1 MALRKSTGFTSMR
14 SALLCSALTIPALTP
29 AIAFAQDQAESC
41 MTLEQTAEQIDFEQS
56 DISEEEFNQVVEA
69 NDPAQCE
76 SWLVQVREEA
86 GTEGEVSETERAR
99 VSLEDEVVI
108 EGRVIVDQPQPQIDV
123 EEQAAEVVVGRSTSD
138 VNVTQGPIDIVI
150 RQGAPLVTLD
160 MPQPTVTIEQPAPEI
175 IVTMPDPSVD
185 VANSRPTIE
194 VRQAEPR
201 VQVTMA
207 EPTIELDLYQAE
219 DAENSPGIAV
229 EQRQAQE
236 GADGAATEPEVTM
249 RRAEAQVVYQDSED
263 QQANVSHS
271 RSEPN
276 ITFEQAEAQVE
287 ITSSGEPQVNWTQ
300 SGEPTVRF
308 EESAGQEDGEEG
320 EEQAAAQ
327 GQTETGEME
336 NGETETGET
345 ETGQTETGETDSDQ
359 DASGQTEQ
367 AETGAPNVRRE
378 GYEAVEIEQVEMSD
392 LGNATVYGVQD
403 NEVGEAGQLIEVDE
417 QAQVALV
424 DVGAALGT
432 EERRVV
438 IPFSDMTLLR
448 NQDGSDLRVYIDAS
462 EERLMGYPEAE

>member
-14 SALLCSALTIPALTP
+14 SALLCSALAIPALAP
-29 AIAFAQDQAESC
+29 AVAFAQDQAETC

-56 DISEEEFNQVVEA
+56 DISEEEFNQVVQA

-76 SWLVQVREEA
+76 SWLVQLREEA

-99 VSLEDEVVI
+99 VRLEDEVVI
-108 EGRVIVDQPQPQIDV
+108 EGRVIVDQPQPQVDV

-150 RQGAPLVTLD
+150 RQGAPLVRLD

-229 EQRQAQE
+229 EQRQAQD
-236 GADGAATEPEVTM
+236 GADGASPEPEVTM
-249 RRAEAQVVYQDSED
+249 QRAEAQVIYQDSEE

-276 ITFEQAEAQVE
+276 IRFEQAEAQVE

-308 EESAGQEDGEEG
+308 EESAGQEAGQEADP
-320 EEQAAAQ
+320 QSAAQ
-327 GQTETGEME
+327 GQTETSEM
-336 NGETETGET
+336 
-345 ETGQTETGETDSDQ
+345 ETGQAE
-359 DASGQTEQ
+359 SGQAESGQMEQ

-378 GYEAVEIEQVEMSD
+378 GYEAVEIDQVEMTD

-417 QAQVALV
+417 QAQTAIV

-432 EERRVV
+432 EERRVE